1 MRVRNSLK
9 EIEDI
14 NKAGYF
20 HEIINDNFEET
31 ITKVIKLLKEK
42 YP

>member
-1 MRVRNSLK
+1 MRVKNSLK

-20 HEIINDNFEET
+20 QELINDNFDET
-31 ITKVIKLLKEK
+31 IAKVIKLLKEK